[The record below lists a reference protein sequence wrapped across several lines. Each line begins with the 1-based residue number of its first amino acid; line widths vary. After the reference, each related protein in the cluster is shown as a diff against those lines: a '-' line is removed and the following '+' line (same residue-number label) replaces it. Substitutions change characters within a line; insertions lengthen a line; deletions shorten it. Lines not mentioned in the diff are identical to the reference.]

1 MATLRIHPIRAI
13 VVSLT
18 SWNSMF
24 FRVRVMMMTLKEI
37 THSEI
42 KCICIMRYFVY
53 MKPARNGDA

>member
-24 FRVRVMMMTLKEI
+24 FRVRVMMMTLKVI

-42 KCICIMRYFVY
+42 KCLCIMRYFGHR
-53 MKPARNGDA
+53 KSARNGNG